1 MLKSLETAGLF
12 IKIVSKT
19 VKNEVKEQKG
29 GSPGMLKAA
38 LAESLLGSAVAG
50 KGVIIS
56 VRETNRAGPN
66 F

>member
-19 VKNEVKEQKG
+19 VENEVKEQKG

-38 LAESLLGSAVAG
+38 LAQSLLGSAVAG

-56 VRETNRAGPN
+56 V
-66 F
+66 